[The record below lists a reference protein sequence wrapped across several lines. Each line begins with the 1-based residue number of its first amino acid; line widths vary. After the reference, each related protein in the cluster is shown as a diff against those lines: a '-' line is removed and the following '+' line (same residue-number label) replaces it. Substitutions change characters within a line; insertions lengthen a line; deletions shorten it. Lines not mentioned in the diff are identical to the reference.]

1 MAAPRLDRLP
11 VKQESTPM
19 VTGPVGRCEVEVL
32 VLPHAARTK
41 AVVARLAIRRPGPEF
56 RFVFALTRF
65 IVCGTSNRPSA
76 AAFRARL
83 VQPCGIV
90 NGWTTGPVCL
100 LNSAPMGAPPAASLR
115 PLERSRLYED
125 VGERLAEF
133 VRESDMA
140 PGAQFPTERDLA
152 RQLHVSRTSVRQ
164 SFVVLQALGFV
175 DVRHGEGVFLRR
187 TRGFGD
193 SLTKLLERR
202 RRLPDVLEAREAL
215 EVKLAELAAA
225 NRGTDDLSAMN
236 SAVARMGAEISA
248 GGVGTEGDAAF
259 HHAIALAA
267 RNEILLHLIEAMAE
281 VIQESRIESLSE
293 PGRPLR
299 SLEAHRRILAAI
311 ESRNR
316 EGAAEAMRQ
325 HLRVVAD
332 VSLLRWQPEPS
343 DDVDAGD

>member
-1 MAAPRLDRLP
+1 MRCQWLDHW
-11 VKQESTPM
+11 T
-19 VTGPVGRCEVEVL
+19 C
-32 VLPHAARTK
+32 
-41 AVVARLAIRRPGPEF
+41 
-56 RFVFALTRF
+56 ALLDS
-65 IVCGTSNRPSA
+65 GA
-76 AAFRARL
+76 
-83 VQPCGIV
+83 
-90 NGWTTGPVCL
+90 
-100 LNSAPMGAPPAASLR
+100 MGAPPTAALR
-115 PLERSRLYED
+115 PLERSRIYED

-133 VRESDMA
+133 VTESRMK
-140 PGAQFPTERDLA
+140 PGDQFPPERDLA

-225 NRGTDDLSAMN
+225 HRSRDDVSAMN
-236 SAVARMGAEISA
+236 AALAHMLAEINA

-281 VIQESRIESLSE
+281 VIQETRIESLSE

-311 ESRNR
+311 DSGNK

-332 VSLLRWQPEPS
+332 VSLLRWQPDAS
-343 DDVDAGD
+343 DDVNTRD

>member
-1 MAAPRLDRLP
+1 
-11 VKQESTPM
+11 
-19 VTGPVGRCEVEVL
+19 
-32 VLPHAARTK
+32 
-41 AVVARLAIRRPGPEF
+41 
-56 RFVFALTRF
+56 
-65 IVCGTSNRPSA
+65 
-76 AAFRARL
+76 
-83 VQPCGIV
+83 
-90 NGWTTGPVCL
+90 VCL

-236 SAVARMGAEISA
+236 AAVARMGAEISA

-281 VIQESRIESLSE
+281 VIHESRIESLSE

-299 SLEAHRRILAAI
+299 SLAAHWRILAAI

-343 DDVDAGD
+343 EDVDAGD

>member
-1 MAAPRLDRLP
+1 
-11 VKQESTPM
+11 
-19 VTGPVGRCEVEVL
+19 
-32 VLPHAARTK
+32 
-41 AVVARLAIRRPGPEF
+41 
-56 RFVFALTRF
+56 
-65 IVCGTSNRPSA
+65 
-76 AAFRARL
+76 
-83 VQPCGIV
+83 
-90 NGWTTGPVCL
+90 
-100 LNSAPMGAPPAASLR
+100 MGAPSTTALR
-115 PLERSRLYED
+115 PLQRSRLYED
-125 VGERLAEF
+125 VGERLAQF
-133 VRESDMA
+133 VSESRMTA
-140 PGAQFPTERDLA
+140 GAQFPPERDLA

-187 TRGFGD
+187 TGGFGD

-215 EVKLAELAAA
+215 EVKLAELAARHRSA
-225 NRGTDDLSAMN
+225 HDLGTMN
-236 SAVARMGAEISA
+236 AALAQMGAEISA

-311 ESRNR
+311 GSGNR

-332 VSLLRWQPEPS
+332 VSLLRWQPEPT
-343 DDVDAGD
+343 DDVDATD